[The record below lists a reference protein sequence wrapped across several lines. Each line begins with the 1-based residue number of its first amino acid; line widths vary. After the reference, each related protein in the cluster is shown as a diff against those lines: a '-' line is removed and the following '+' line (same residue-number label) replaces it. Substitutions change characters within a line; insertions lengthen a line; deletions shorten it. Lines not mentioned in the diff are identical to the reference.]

1 MTNQQPMANG
11 RPAANHQRAANGPSA
26 PRPSA
31 PRPSAAG
38 RRRPAAGHGQ
48 LAGTAPLLRLA
59 LRRDRVMMP
68 VWILAV
74 SAMVLAL
81 PASLESMYGA
91 AAERAELLS
100 TMNSNGSLRAL
111 YGPVFG
117 DSIGALTAWRG
128 GIFAGLLAGFMSL
141 VIVVRHTREEEETGR
156 QELLSAAM
164 VGRRAPLTAALLAA
178 CAANGLVVLLVTA
191 GLAGR
196 GAGGALALGLGI
208 GATGMFFASAAAIA
222 AQFTESA
229 RLAKGL
235 TGALLG
241 AAFVLRAAGDAGSAG
256 GSSALTWASPLG
268 WLEHVRAFAAE
279 RWWVLALFAAAVAAQ
294 TAGAY
299 VLAGRRDLGMSF
311 LTARPGPARGRLG
324 GAGALAWRLQRGGL
338 LGWSLGFL
346 AAGAVFGGMAN
357 GAAELVGNNA
367 KTRELIERMGG
378 ADGGAGGGAGGSGA
392 DGGSGAGGSGG
403 VGGVGSA
410 VGEAGRAVLTDAF
423 LATMAG
429 MLGLV
434 AALFIVSSV
443 LRLHAEESGQRAEP
457 LLAHSVGRLRWAAGH
472 LAVAFGGSAL
482 ILLLAGLGLGVGHGE
497 DIGPA
502 VGACLAQL
510 PAVWSVGAVAVLLY
524 GAAPRYAV
532 AAWALAGASLAL
544 GWIGPALNLPGAVL
558 DLSPF
563 AHLPRLPGAEALNW
577 TPLLTLTALAS
588 LFLAAGLAAL
598 RRRDLTT

>member
-1 MTNQQPMANG
+1 MT
-11 RPAANHQRAANGPSA
+11 
-26 PRPSA
+26 
-31 PRPSAAG
+31 G
-38 RRRPAAGHGQ
+38 RRRPVAGYGQ
-48 LAGTAPLLRLA
+48 LAGTATLLRLA

-74 SAMVLAL
+74 TAMVLAL
-81 PASLESMYGA
+81 PASLASMYA
-91 AAERAELLS
+91 TAAERAELLS

-117 DSIGALTAWRG
+117 DSIGALTAWKG
-128 GIFAGLLAGFMSL
+128 GIFAGLLAGIMSL

-156 QELLSAAM
+156 QELLSTAM

-178 CAANGLVVLLVTA
+178 CAANTLVVLLVTA
-191 GLAGR
+191 GLAGQD
-196 GAGGALALGLGI
+196 AGGALALGLGV
-208 GATGMFFASAAAIA
+208 GATGMLFASAAAVA

-256 GSSALTWASPLG
+256 GSSVLTWISPLG

-279 RWWVLALFAAAVAAQ
+279 RWWVLALFAAAVAVQ

-299 VLAGRRDLGMSF
+299 ALAGRRDLGMSF
-311 LTARPGPARGRLG
+311 LAARPGPARGRLAS
-324 GAGALAWRLQRGGL
+324 AGALAWRLQRGGL

-346 AAGAVFGGMAN
+346 VAGVVFGAMAD
-357 GAAELVGNNA
+357 GASELVGDNA

-378 ADGGAGGGAGGSGA
+378 AG
-392 DGGSGAGGSGG
+392 GGSGAGGTDSGG
-403 VGGVGSA
+403 GGGGVGSA
-410 VGEAGRAVLTDAF
+410 AGESGRAVLTDAF

-434 AALFIVSSV
+434 AALFIVSAV
-443 LRLHAEESGQRAEP
+443 LRLHGEESGQRAEP

-482 ILLLAGLGLGVGHGE
+482 ILLLAGLGLGAGHGE
-497 DIGPA
+497 DIGSA

-510 PAVWSVGAVAVLLY
+510 PAVWGVGAVAVLLY
-524 GAAPRYAV
+524 GMAPRYAV
-532 AAWALAGASLAL
+532 AAWAVAGASLML
-544 GWIGPALNLPGAVL
+544 GWIGPALNLPGVVL
-558 DLSPF
+558 GLSPF
-563 AHLPRLPGAEALNW
+563 AHLPKLPGGEALDW
-577 TPLLTLTALAS
+577 TPLLTLTGLAA
-588 LFLAAGLAAL
+588 LFLAAGLTAL